1 MWEESSKEAHEGG
14 ERKISPPCDPPLCAP
29 KAFSFEHPPPRRT
42 PICLAPIEMFR
53 SGNVGSVSDE
63 ARGKRFFALRPQN
76 DKRRKRISQSVI
88 LSVSEESFHFAHIR
102 IFCIRHPEAPQGAV
116 AIRFFRIS
124 HLLQICGFAGLFI
137 VLSSV
142 LGTPLSS
149 LVRRKL
155 QRSTRRR
162 GEENLPALRS
172 TPLRAEVLFF

>member
-1 MWEESSKEAHEGG
+1 
-14 ERKISPPCDPPLCAP
+14 
-29 KAFSFEHPPPRRT
+29 
-42 PICLAPIEMFR
+42 MFR
-53 SGNVGSVSDE
+53 AGNADSVSDE

-88 LSVSEESFHFAHIR
+88 LSVSEESFHSAQIR
-102 IFCIRHPEAPQGAV
+102 IFCIRHCEAPQGAV

-124 HLLQICGFAGLFI
+124 HLLQICRFAGFFL
-137 VLSSV
+137 VLSLT

-162 GEENLPALRS
+162 GERNLPALRS
-172 TPLRAEVLFF
+172 TPLRAQCFLFRSSPAAQDADLPALLLKCFALETWALSPMKRGNPIL